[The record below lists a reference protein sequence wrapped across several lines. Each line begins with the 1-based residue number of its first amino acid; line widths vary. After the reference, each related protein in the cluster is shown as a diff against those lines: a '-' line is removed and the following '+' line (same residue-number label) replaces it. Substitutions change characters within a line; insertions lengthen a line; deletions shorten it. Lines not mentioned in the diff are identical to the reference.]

1 MRGVPEEERCAGWR
15 TGKCAATRVQMACP
29 NCGEVFEAETEDG
42 LVEVLRAHFTIKTE
56 CAPAAEK

>member
-1 MRGVPEEERCAGWR
+1 
-15 TGKCAATRVQMACP
+15 MACP

-42 LVEVLRAHFTIKTE
+42 LVDVLRAHFAIKTE